1 MKITIIGTGYV
12 GLTTGLAL
20 AYLKHRVVGVD
31 KDLDKISLL
40 RQGISPIHETGI
52 QALLDQTTESVCFT
66 DDLTG
71 AVADSDVIMIAV
83 GTPPKQDG
91 EADTRHVEAAAREV
105 AFGLMPDREYVI
117 AIKSTVPIGTNR
129 RISHLVHSV
138 LYERQVS
145 ADVYFVSN
153 PEFLQEG
160 LALRGTFY
168 PDRVVVGTDRP
179 EAVDAMRRLHEPILR
194 RTFVPP
200 SFLAAPDDE
209 NLPPLIATDAT
220 NAEMIKYAANTF
232 LALKI
237 SFINEIAGLCERVE
251 ADVTEVARGVGLDSR
266 ISHRF
271 LKAGVGWGG
280 SCFPKDTDA
289 LLRVASEHG
298 YSMPIVEAA
307 REVNHRQRTLIIEKL
322 QHVLKILRG
331 RTIGI
336 LGLAF
341 KPNTDDVRGSPA
353 LDIIRLLDEQ
363 GAYIRAH
370 DPVAISHARQSL
382 EDIEVEF
389 VDDPYAVSEAADAL
403 VLVTDWDEY
412 QSLNLNMLAKP
423 MITPFL
429 IDGRNIYSPDKAREA
444 GFLYMGIGR

>member
-1 MKITIIGTGYV
+1 M

>member
-1 MKITIIGTGYV
+1 M
-12 GLTTGLAL
+12 
-20 AYLKHRVVGVD
+20 AYLKHDVVGVD
-31 KDLDKISLL
+31 KDPDKISLL

-52 QALLDQTTESVCFT
+52 QSLLDQTTESICFT
-66 DDLTG
+66 DDLTN
-71 AVADSDVIMIAV
+71 AVADSEVIMIAV
-83 GTPPKQDG
+83 GTPPKGDG
-91 EADTRHVEAAAREV
+91 EADTRYVEEAAREV
-105 AFGLMPDREYVI
+105 ACGLERNREYVI
-117 AIKSTVPIGTNR
+117 VIKSTVPIGTNR
-129 RISHLVHSV
+129 RIAHLVDSA
-138 LYERQVS
+138 LQERDVKT
-145 ADVYFVSN
+145 DVYFASN

-168 PDRVVVGTDRP
+168 PDRVVVGADRV
-179 EAVDAMRRLHEPILR
+179 EAVDAIRRLHKPILE
-194 RTFVPP
+194 RTFEPL
-200 SFLAAPDDE
+200 SFLEAPDSD
-209 NLPPLIATDAT
+209 NLPPLISTDAT

-289 LLRVASEHG
+289 LLRVASEYG

-307 REVNHRQRTLIIEKL
+307 REINQRQRTLIIEKL
-322 QHVLKILRG
+322 QRALKILRG

-353 LDIIRLLDEQ
+353 LEIIQLLDEQ
-363 GAYIRAH
+363 GAYVRAH
-370 DPVAISHARQSL
+370 DPVAIPFARQSL
-382 EDIEVEF
+382 EGIEVEF
-389 VDDPYAVSEAADAL
+389 VEDAYAVSDDADA
-403 VLVTDWDEY
+403 VALVTDWSEY
-412 QSLNLNMLAKP
+412 QELDLHALAKP
-423 MITPFL
+423 MNTPIL
-429 IDGRNIYSPDKAREA
+429 IDGRNIYSPEEARKA
-444 GFLYMGIGR
+444 GFRYMGIGRG